1 MLTEIT
7 KQKQQRNNKK
17 KHNSLKENLDP
28 IKIKQYICTEYK
40 ELIQIQTKNDIK
52 IVKCGKDINS
62 QHKQTTHEKLYK
74 NITN

>member
-28 IKIKQYICTEYK
+28 IKIK
-40 ELIQIQTKNDIK
+40 
-52 IVKCGKDINS
+52 
-62 QHKQTTHEKLYK
+62 
-74 NITN
+74 